1 MAAASKG
8 GKARTRRKDVTNWA
22 QTKNGSLNQDKPGA
36 RSWTIV
42 TIKFMDPN
50 RDEVIKNTIPISHMV

>member
-1 MAAASKG
+1 MAAASRG

-42 TIKFMDPN
+42 TTKLMDPK
-50 RDEVIKNTIPISHMV
+50 RDEVIRNIIPISHIV